1 MGNPGPYIV
10 IGVFLVITSA
20 ISYLISRKREKL
32 VFLIPVIFLILSAL
46 FYAAVSFLSSGW
58 DGLIYAVLSAGSL
71 AVGVLSLIFS
81 VVLFIVRRK
90 NTRDT

>member
-32 VFLIPVIFLILSAL
+32 VFLVPVIFLILSAL

>member
-32 VFLIPVIFLILSAL
+32 VFLVPVIFLILSAL

-90 NTRDT
+90 NSRVI

>member
-32 VFLIPVIFLILSAL
+32 VFLVPVIFLILSAL

-90 NTRDT
+90 NSRVT

>member
-20 ISYLISRKREKL
+20 ISYFISRKREKL
-32 VFLIPVIFLILSAL
+32 VFLVPVIFLILSAL